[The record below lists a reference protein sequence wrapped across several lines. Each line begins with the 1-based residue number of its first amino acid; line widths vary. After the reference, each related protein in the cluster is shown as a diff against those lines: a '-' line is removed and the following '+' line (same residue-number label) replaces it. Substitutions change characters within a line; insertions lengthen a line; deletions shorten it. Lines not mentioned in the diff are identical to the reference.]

1 MIIIYSYASSFYNDP
16 ADSSFTN
23 NLYKKTLNQIKLIL
37 LKYKIIW
44 KVDDTNTIL
53 YFAIK

>member
-1 MIIIYSYASSFYNDP
+1 MINIYSYASSFYNDP